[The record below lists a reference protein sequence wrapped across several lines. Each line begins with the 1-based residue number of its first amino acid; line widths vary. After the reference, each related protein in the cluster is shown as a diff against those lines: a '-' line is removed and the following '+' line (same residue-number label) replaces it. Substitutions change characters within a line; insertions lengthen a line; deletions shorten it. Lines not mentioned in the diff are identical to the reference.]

1 MSQLSEEDAVKAEE
15 EGHLVA
21 VEDHPEVD
29 DWRLSLVHLLLRG
42 RGLLVLEHHPR
53 ILARV
58 ELLWRGRGL
67 AEVPA
72 TTAGRG
78 RCHHGGGVVGVLPL
92 LDDNGTGAS
101 CISVQV
107 CPILCVTLNGQPE
120 VNLSV
125 VNLYSQLVVNL
136 YSQLVVLCTTWTGT
150 RQS

>member
-42 RGLLVLEHHPR
+42 RGLLVLLLEHHPR

-58 ELLWRGRGL
+58 ELLWGRRGL

-78 RCHHGGGVVGVLPL
+78 RCHHGGGVGGVLPL
-92 LDDNGTGAS
+92 LDDNDTVFRFKSALYYAS
-101 CISVQV
+101 
-107 CPILCVTLNGQPE
+107 L
-120 VNLSV
+120 
-125 VNLYSQLVVNL
+125 
-136 YSQLVVLCTTWTGT
+136 
-150 RQS
+150 